1 LFFKTSLI
9 GDGEMQVLDHIKVL
23 DLTTFPTGSLAV
35 MFLVDMGAD
44 AIKIQ
49 QPQPRF
55 KQEGAKADSNAI
67 SEAEE
72 ERRREIAAAY
82 QFDERG
88 KKSICL
94 NLKTQQGK
102 DIFYKLAK
110 TADVVIDEFR
120 PGVTERLGID
130 YDTLKAINPR
140 IICCS
145 VTGYGH
151 DGPYRLYPGHDTN
164 FISIAGILG
173 ITGTPDGRHAIPGIP
188 IGDLA
193 GGGMQ
198 AAIGILMA
206 LIAREKTGKGQFV
219 DTSMVD
225 ALVLF
230 MMIRHGPQFFTTG
243 RQPQLGERPA
253 LVFETKDGKY
263 INIAPGEPWFWER
276 LCRALGLEEF
286 LPYQRA
292 VGVYA
297 PDAQEMI
304 EKREQIITSFQEVF
318 RTKTRDEWLR
328 ILWEADTCVGPV
340 YKFDEILSDPHL
352 LHRRM
357 ITEVDHPNLGKIKQP
372 GIIIKLSETPGK
384 IRGVSPITG
393 QHTEEILKSLD
404 YSEKDIAEL
413 RKAGVIN

>member
-1 LFFKTSLI
+1 M
-9 GDGEMQVLDHIKVL
+9 EVLDHIKVL

-35 MFLVDMGAD
+35 MLMVDMGAD
-44 AIKIQ
+44 AIKIK
-49 QPQPRF
+49 QPQKRSGQGP
-55 KQEGAKADSNAI
+55 I
-67 SEAEE
+67 SEGSDMTSEADEKKRAEM
-72 ERRREIAAAY
+72 AAAY

-102 DIFYKLAK
+102 DIFYKLAR

-130 YDTLKAINPR
+130 YDTLKEINPR

-164 FISIAGILG
+164 YISIAGILG
-173 ITGTPDGRHAIPGIP
+173 ITGTPDGRHAIPGVP

-198 AAIGILMA
+198 AAIGILLA
-206 LIAREKTGKGQFV
+206 LIAREKSGKGQFI

-225 ALVLF
+225 ALTLF
-230 MMIRHGPQFFTTG
+230 MMVRHGPQFFISG
-243 RQPQLGERPA
+243 RKPKLGERPA
-253 LVFETKDGKY
+253 HVFKTKDGKY

-276 LCRALGLEEF
+276 LCRTLGLEEYI
-286 LPYQRA
+286 PYQGA

-297 PDAQEMI
+297 PDTQELL
-304 EKREQIITSFQEVF
+304 EKRDQILASLQEVF
-318 RTKTRDEWLR
+318 STKTRDEWLR
-328 ILWEADTCVGPV
+328 ILWEVDTCVSPV
-340 YKFDEILSDPHL
+340 YEFDEMLDDPHL
-352 LHRRM
+352 LYRNM
-357 ITEVDHPNLGKIKQP
+357 ITEIDHPTLGKIKQP
-372 GIIIKLSETPGK
+372 GITIKLSETPGK
-384 IRGVSPITG
+384 IKGTSPLTG
-393 QHTEEILKSLD
+393 RHTEEILKSLD
-404 YSEKDIAEL
+404 YSEKDIIEL
-413 RKAGVIN
+413 RQAGVIN

>member
-1 LFFKTSLI
+1 
-9 GDGEMQVLDHIKVL
+9 MQVLDHIKVL

-44 AIKIQ
+44 AIKIE
-49 QPQPRF
+49 QPRPRF
-55 KQEGAKADSNAI
+55 KIEEVEMDRNAI

-72 ERRREIAAAY
+72 EKQREIAAAY

-88 KKSICL
+88 KRSICL
-94 NLKTQQGK
+94 NLKTQKGK
-102 DIFYKLAK
+102 DIFYQLTK

-120 PGVTERLGID
+120 PGVTERLGVD
-130 YDTLKAINPR
+130 YNTLKMINPR

-145 VTGYGH
+145 VTGYGQ

-173 ITGTPDGRHAIPGIP
+173 ITGTPDGSHAIPGIP

-230 MMIRHGPQFFTTG
+230 MMIRHGPQFFING
-243 RQPQLGERPA
+243 REPQLGERPA
-253 LVFETKDGKY
+253 LVFETQDGKY
-263 INIAPGEPWFWER
+263 VNIAPGEPWFWER
-276 LCRALGLEEF
+276 LCKALSLEEF
-286 LPYQRA
+286 VPYQRA

-297 PDAQEMI
+297 PDTQEML
-304 EKREQIITSFQEVF
+304 EKRQEILTSFQKVF
-318 RTKTRDEWLR
+318 LTKTRDEWLR

-352 LHRRM
+352 IYRRM
-357 ITEVDHPNLGKIKQP
+357 ITEIDHPTLGKIKQP
-372 GIIIKLSETPGK
+372 GITINLSETPGRIK
-384 IRGVSPITG
+384 GPSPLSG

-404 YSEKDIAEL
+404 YTEKDITDMREE
-413 RKAGVIN
+413 GVIN

>member
-1 LFFKTSLI
+1 
-9 GDGEMQVLDHIKVL
+9 MQVLEHIKVL

-35 MFLVDMGAD
+35 MFLVDMGAE
-44 AIKIQ
+44 AIKIE
-49 QPQPRF
+49 QPRSRRGIEETDIDRD
-55 KQEGAKADSNAI
+55 KI
-67 SEAEE
+67 VEAELE
-72 ERRREIAAAY
+72 KQKYLAAAY

-94 NLKTQQGK
+94 NLKTQEGK
-102 DIFYKLAK
+102 NIFYTLAK

-120 PGVTERLGID
+120 PGVTERLGVD
-130 YDTLKAINPR
+130 YDTLKTINPK

-145 VTGYGH
+145 VTGFGH
-151 DGPYRLYPGHDTN
+151 EGPYRLYPGHDTN

-173 ITGTPDGRHAIPGIP
+173 ITGTPDGHHAIPGVP

-198 AAIGILMA
+198 AAIGILLA

-230 MMIRHGPQFFTTG
+230 MMIRHGPQYFTTG
-243 RQPQLGERPA
+243 RQPKLGERPA
-253 LVFETKDGKY
+253 LVFKTKDEKY

-276 LCRALGLEEF
+276 LCKALRLEEF
-286 LPYQRA
+286 IPYQRA

-297 PDAQEMI
+297 PDTQEMR
-304 EKREQIITSFQEVF
+304 EKREQILTSFQEVF
-318 RTKTRDEWLR
+318 HTKTRDEWLK
-328 ILWEADTCVGPV
+328 ILWDADTCVGPV
-340 YKFDEILSDPHL
+340 YQFDEILSDPHL

-357 ITEVDHPNLGKIKQP
+357 ITEFDHPTLGKIKQP
-372 GIIIKLSETPGK
+372 GITVKLSDTPGQIK
-384 IRGVSPITG
+384 GPSPQSG
-393 QHTEEILKSLD
+393 QHTEEILKNLG
-404 YSEKDIAEL
+404 YNEKDIVEL
-413 RKAGVIN
+413 RKEGVIN